1 MPEATHIYTGPTGGS
16 VTVNGRRLRVSPG
29 DRVPFGPSDIDARAR
44 ERIGEFFV
52 PLGEYDGPV
61 AESPTEGG
69 QDGPA
74 WALLSI
80 SDLAELAEG
89 FEAFSKSGLVALCEY
104 GGLDSSGGVSELR
117 ARLFDSL
124 DAYGA
129 DGADEDEDEFSTL
142 DDLDKMDPE
151 FGLSPEAD

>member
-1 MPEATHIYTGPTGGS
+1 MPDATHIYTGTTGGS

-29 DRVPFGPSDIDARAR
+29 DRVPFGPSDIDARALD
-44 ERIGEFFV
+44 RIGEYFV
-52 PLGEYDGPV
+52 PLGEYDGPIDSV
-61 AESPTEGG
+61 PAGDS

-117 ARLFDSL
+117 SRLFESL
-124 DAYGA
+124 EAYGA
-129 DGADEDEDEFSTL
+129 DDADEDEDEFSTL

-151 FGLSPEAD
+151 FGLAPEAD